1 MDEATTR
8 TLTPTRLADRA
19 AADRATR
26 DALLDE
32 VLVAHVGFTS
42 SEGPLVL
49 PIGFAR
55 DGDRLILHGSTGSR
69 WLRVLASGV
78 EVCATVTA
86 LDGIKVARSAFESG
100 MRYRSACVFGQ
111 CTVLVGAEAERGLG
125 IFTDRV
131 LPGRTTEIRR
141 STSRELA
148 ATLVLALPI
157 TQWSYKSSDGFPE
170 DPPEDLAGD
179 AWAGAVPLRTA
190 YGPALPN
197 PDLGDGIPVP
207 PSVRALTDPGPSGN
221 RPQSGPDRV
230 GDGSNSV
237 QAVRAG

>member
-1 MDEATTR
+1 MDEATPR

-19 AADRATR
+19 AADRATL

-55 DGDRLILHGSTGSR
+55 DGDRLVLHGSTGSR

-78 EVCATVTA
+78 AVCATVTA
-86 LDGIKVARSAFESG
+86 LDAIKVARSAFESG

-111 CTVLVGAEAERGLG
+111 CTVLTGAEAEHGLEA
-125 IFTDRV
+125 FTDRV

-141 STSRELA
+141 STPRELA

-179 AWAGAVPLRTA
+179 AWAGAVPLRITQG
-190 YGPALPN
+190 GPIPA
-197 PDLGDGIPVP
+197 PDLRAGIEVP
-207 PSVRALTDPGPSGN
+207 DSVRRLTGGGPSWP
-221 RPQSGPDRV
+221 RPLSGPDRV

-237 QAVRAG
+237 QGG

>member
-19 AADRATR
+19 AADRAAL

-55 DGDRLILHGSTGSR
+55 EGDRLILHGSTGSR
-69 WLRVLASGV
+69 WLRVLAAGV

-86 LDGIKVARSAFESG
+86 LDAIKVARSAFESG

-111 CTVLVGAEAERGLG
+111 CTVLTGTEAGGALEA
-125 IFTDRV
+125 FTNRV
-131 LPGRTTEIRR
+131 LPGRTAEIRR
-141 STSRELA
+141 STPRELA

-170 DPPEDLAGD
+170 DPAEDLAGD
-179 AWAGAVPLRTA
+179 AWAGAVPLRTTCERPI
-190 YGPALPN
+190 PA
-197 PDLGDGIPVP
+197 PDLRAGIDVP
-207 PSVRALTDPGPSGN
+207 DSVRRLTERGPS
-221 RPQSGPDRV
+221 
-230 GDGSNSV
+230 
-237 QAVRAG
+237 

>member
-19 AADRATR
+19 GADRAAL

-100 MRYRSACVFGQ
+100 MRYRSACVFGR
-111 CTVLVGAEAERGLG
+111 CSVLPGADAERALET
-125 IFTDRV
+125 FTDRV
-131 LPGRTTEIRR
+131 L
-141 STSRELA
+141 
-148 ATLVLALPI
+148 
-157 TQWSYKSSDGFPE
+157 
-170 DPPEDLAGD
+170 
-179 AWAGAVPLRTA
+179 
-190 YGPALPN
+190 
-197 PDLGDGIPVP
+197 
-207 PSVRALTDPGPSGN
+207 
-221 RPQSGPDRV
+221 
-230 GDGSNSV
+230 
-237 QAVRAG
+237 

>member
-19 AADRATR
+19 VADRAAL

-42 SEGPLVL
+42 AEGPLVL

-111 CTVLVGAEAERGLG
+111 CTVLTGAEAERGLEA
-125 IFTDRV
+125 FTDRV

-141 STSRELA
+141 STLRELA

-170 DPPEDLAGD
+170 DPAEDLAGGT
-179 AWAGAVPLRTA
+179 WAGAVPMRTS
-190 YGPALPN
+190 YERPIPA
-197 PDLGDGIPVP
+197 PDVGAGIAVP
-207 PSVRALTDPGPSGN
+207 DSVRRLTDRGPS
-221 RPQSGPDRV
+221 
-230 GDGSNSV
+230 
-237 QAVRAG
+237 

>member
-19 AADRATR
+19 GTDRATL

-55 DGDRLILHGSTGSR
+55 DGDRLILHGSSGSR
-69 WLRVLASGV
+69 WLRILASGV

-100 MRYRSACVFGQ
+100 MRYRSACVFGR
-111 CTVLVGAEAERGLG
+111 CEVVSGAAAHRALEV
-125 IFTDRV
+125 FTDRV
-131 LPGRTTEIRR
+131 LPGRTAEIRP
-141 STSRELA
+141 STPRELA

-157 TQWSYKSSDGFPE
+157 RQWSYKSSDGFPE
-170 DPPEDLAGD
+170 DPAEDLAGD
-179 AWAGAVPLRTA
+179 AWAGAVPIRNA
-190 YGPALPN
+190 CGPALPS
-197 PDLGDGIPVP
+197 PDLRYGIPVP
-207 PSVRALTDPGPSGN
+207 ASVRALIAPGPS
-221 RPQSGPDRV
+221 
-230 GDGSNSV
+230 
-237 QAVRAG
+237 

>member
-8 TLTPTRLADRA
+8 TLTPTRLGDRA
-19 AADRATR
+19 STDRAEL
-26 DALLDE
+26 DGLLDE

-78 EVCATVTA
+78 DACATVTA
-86 LDGIKVARSAFESG
+86 LDGVKVARSAFESG
-100 MRYRSACVFGQ
+100 MRYRSACVFGR
-111 CTVLVGAEAERGLG
+111 CTVLTGAEAERGLEA
-125 IFTDRV
+125 FTDRV

-141 STSRELA
+141 STPRELA

-157 TQWSYKSSDGFPE
+157 TQWSYKSSDGFSE
-170 DPPEDLAGD
+170 DPAEDLSGD
-179 AWAGAVPLRTA
+179 AWAGVVPLRTA
-190 YGPALPN
+190 YDQPVPS
-197 PDLGDGIPVP
+197 PDLRDGIPVP
-207 PSVRALTDPGPSGN
+207 ASVLALTG
-221 RPQSGPDRV
+221 R
-230 GDGSNSV
+230 
-237 QAVRAG
+237 

>member
-19 AADRATR
+19 GTDRADL
-26 DALLDE
+26 DALLDG

-69 WLRVLASGV
+69 WLLVLASGV

-86 LDGIKVARSAFESG
+86 LDAILVARSAFESG
-100 MRYRSACVFGQ
+100 MRYRSACVFGR
-111 CTVLVGAEAERGLG
+111 CEVLTGADAKRGLEV
-125 IFTDRV
+125 FTDSV

-141 STSRELA
+141 STPRELA

-157 TQWSYKSSDGFPE
+157 TQWSYKSSDGFSE
-170 DPPEDLAGD
+170 DPAEDLAGD
-179 AWAGAVPLRTA
+179 AWAGVVPMRTT
-190 YGPALPN
+190 YGPAIPS
-197 PDLGDGIPVP
+197 PDLRDGLAVP
-207 PSVRALTDPGPSGN
+207 ASVRALTD
-221 RPQSGPDRV
+221 R
-230 GDGSNSV
+230 
-237 QAVRAG
+237 

>member
-19 AADRATR
+19 GADRAAL

-55 DGDRLILHGSTGSR
+55 DGERLVLHGSTGSR

-100 MRYRSACVFGQ
+100 MRYRSACVFGR
-111 CTVLVGAEAERGLG
+111 CSVLPGAEAERALET
-125 IFTDRV
+125 FTDRV
-131 LPGRTTEIRR
+131 LPGRTAEIRR
-141 STSRELA
+141 SAPRELA

-170 DPPEDLAGD
+170 DPAEDLAGD
-179 AWAGAVPLRTA
+179 AWAGVVPIRTAFDQPVPSPDLREGIAVPA
-190 YGPALPN
+190 
-197 PDLGDGIPVP
+197 
-207 PSVRALTDPGPSGN
+207 SVLALTE
-221 RPQSGPDRV
+221 SGP
-230 GDGSNSV
+230 N
-237 QAVRAG
+237 